1 MPKSDNRNKVRS
13 KDWMEWTSGWQYKTE
28 DPKNRQWNKDRKELF
43 RKNGNGWW
51 WFQKSEGD
59 MPNQRAKTRK
69 RNRIKLNERH
79 KREGRTANQIK
90 KRREKDKRN
99 DLNRN

>member
-1 MPKSDNRNKVRS
+1 MWDDSEEARRGD
-13 KDWMEWTSGWQYKTE
+13 DWKQWKRGWQYE
-28 DPKNRQWNKDRKELF
+28 LDAPIDPIWQQDRTKLF
-43 RKNGNGWW
+43 RENGNGWW
-51 WFQKSEGD
+51 WFQRNEGD

-69 RNRIKLNERH
+69 RNRIKLNKRLS
-79 KREGRTANQIK
+79 REGRTANQVK